1 LDASRLIS
9 FIAKEHPQTIA
20 LILSQLPARLAAGVL
35 NGLPAEM
42 QVDVAYRTAT
52 MDNIPISRLHK
63 LEMSLMES
71 LKPAIFGITEVGGPK
86 AVVDILNCT
95 GRSTEKAVLEQL
107 DDKDAELAETV
118 RNQMFVFDDIANLT
132 DRDIQTIL
140 REVDT
145 KDLAVGLK
153 GGSEKLQNRIF
164 KNVSDRVAALIKLE
178 MQYSGPTRMSDVE
191 EVQLRIMK
199 TVRQLEK
206 SGSITIVRGDSG
218 DVYV

>member
-1 LDASRLIS
+1 
-9 FIAKEHPQTIA
+9 
-20 LILSQLPARLAAGVL
+20 
-35 NGLPAEM
+35 
-42 QVDVAYRTAT
+42 
-52 MDNIPISRLHK
+52 
-63 LEMSLMES
+63 
-71 LKPAIFGITEVGGPK
+71 
-86 AVVDILNCT
+86 
-95 GRSTEKAVLEQL
+95 
-107 DDKDAELAETV
+107 
-118 RNQMFVFDDIANLT
+118 MFVFDDIANLT

>member
-1 LDASRLIS
+1 
-9 FIAKEHPQTIA
+9 
-20 LILSQLPARLAAGVL
+20 
-35 NGLPAEM
+35 
-42 QVDVAYRTAT
+42 
-52 MDNIPISRLHK
+52 
-63 LEMSLMES
+63 
-71 LKPAIFGITEVGGPK
+71 
-86 AVVDILNCT
+86 VVDILNCT